1 MVAPFVFDDITFTGI
16 NRLRI
21 KESDR
26 VAAIREQLSAVGIR
40 SEERNDSLTIYGYNP
55 VAAGS
60 KLSEK
65 STEIIKMSSYN
76 DHRMAMS
83 AILLATILKTKI
95 EIDDIMCIRK
105 SYPEFLDYIDSYY
118 I

>member
-1 MVAPFVFDDITFTGI
+1 MAMVAPFVFDDITFTGI

-26 VAAIREQLSAVGIR
+26 VAAIREQLAAVGVR
-40 SEERNDSLTIYGYNP
+40 TDEDEDTLTVYRYNPGEARNDSPI
-55 VAAGS
+55 
-60 KLSEK
+60 KL
-65 STEIIKMSSYN
+65 SSYN

-95 EIDDIMCIRK
+95 EIDDVMCIRK
-105 SYPEFLDYIDSYY
+105 SYPEFLDYIASYFS
-118 I
+118 